1 MGGGGGGGGIGGFG
15 GLVLIIRHCETAR
28 KEIPPKDE
36 HANGATHLS
45 RATTYRRQHLMNE
58 QIDHI
63 WKPSR
68 SLSLSLALS
77 LFLSLF
83 LSFSLSLALSL
94 SFPTQLLVPSIDP
107 PRMRIALSLFRLSL
121 LSDSLPLTRC

>member
-1 MGGGGGGGGIGGFG
+1 MVGEWGWGVGGGTGGFG

-68 SLSLSLALS
+68 SLSLALSLSLLLSLALS
-77 LFLSLF
+77 LFSNPA
-83 LSFSLSLALSL
+83 SRAKYRSAAHAHRA
-94 SFPTQLLVPSIDP
+94 I
-107 PRMRIALSLFRLSL
+107 
-121 LSDSLPLTRC
+121 SLPTLFSPSPCC